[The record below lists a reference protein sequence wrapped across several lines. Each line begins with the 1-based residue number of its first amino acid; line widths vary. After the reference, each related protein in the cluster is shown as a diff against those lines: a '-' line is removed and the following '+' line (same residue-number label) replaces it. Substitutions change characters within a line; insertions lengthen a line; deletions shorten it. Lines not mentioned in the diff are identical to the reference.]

1 MNPENPDIN
10 QIIGPVVLSEEQIQS
25 RIKELAAQ
33 IYKDYQDKNPLL
45 VCILRGGFIFT
56 SDLIRNL
63 EIPLAVDFMAVSS
76 YGSSTKSSGVVRIL
90 KDLDIDIKGRH
101 VLLIEDVI
109 DTGLTVH
116 YLLRNL
122 KSREPASL
130 EICSLLVKENSNKVI
145 NAKYKGFEIPKKF
158 VIGYGL
164 DLDEKYRNLKGI
176 HLLK

>member
-1 MNPENPDIN
+1 MKLNDDEN
-10 QIIGPVVLSEEQIQS
+10 IGDVLLSEETIQN
-25 RIKELAAQ
+25 RIQELAREIQ
-33 IYKDYQDKNPLL
+33 KDYFEKNPLFI
-45 VCILRGGFIFT
+45 CILRGGFIFT
-56 SDLIRNL
+56 ADLIKYI

-109 DTGLTVH
+109 DTGLTVQ

-122 KSREPASL
+122 RSREPASL
-130 EICSLLVKENSNKVI
+130 EICSLLVKESKNMVI
-145 NAKYKGFEIPKKF
+145 NAKYKGFDIPRTF

-164 DLDEKYRNLKGI
+164 DLDEKYRNLRGI
-176 HLLK
+176 HFLK

>member
-10 QIIGPVVLSEEQIQS
+10 QIIGSVVLSEEQIQS

-164 DLDEKYRNLKGI
+164 DLDEKYRNLRGI